1 MSYDSRD
8 YYRPTGFGG
17 FSLFPPVIKKLL
29 IINAVVFFIQMIFD
43 NLTFGGVPGW
53 YVLNRYFALNPLAG
67 IDQAGQ
73 PFNFQVWQL
82 ITYQF
87 MHGGFSHI
95 FFNLLML
102 WMFGMELEN
111 MWGSKKFL
119 LFYLISGIGAGFLHI
134 FLSPV
139 FAGGAAPTIGAS
151 GAVYG
156 IMLAFAFFFPDRP
169 IYLYFLL
176 PIRAKYLIG
185 FLIIIEFLSVG
196 SPSIVAHLAHIGGA
210 ITALI
215 LILLDRRY
223 HFNIDGWWR
232 SIKRKYDSQSSSKNN
247 IRNSGAS
254 FRKPRT
260 FGSKKANVEEAE
272 FFDLNNQSRT
282 DDNYVTQEEIDRILD
297 KISQSGYQ
305 NLTEREKKILFEAS
319 KRN

>member
-8 YYRPTGFGG
+8 YYRPTGLGG
-17 FSLFPPVIKKLL
+17 FSFFPPVIKKLL

-43 NLTFGGVPGW
+43 NLTFDGVPGW
-53 YVLNRYFALNPLAG
+53 YYLNRYFALNPLAG

-73 PFNFQVWQL
+73 AFNFQFWQL

-111 MWGSKKFL
+111 MWGSTKFL
-119 LFYLISGIGAGFLHI
+119 VFYLLSGIGAGLFHI

-139 FAGGAAPTIGAS
+139 FSGGAAPTIGAS

-196 SPSIVAHLAHIGGA
+196 TPSIVAHLAHIGGA
-210 ITALI
+210 LTALI
-215 LILLDRRY
+215 FILLDRKYR
-223 HFNIDGWWR
+223 FNIEGWWKDL
-232 SIKRKYDSQSSSKNN
+232 KRKVDSQSTTNRNFKNSGTTFRKPKIFTSSKNN
-247 IRNSGAS
+247 
-254 FRKPRT
+254 
-260 FGSKKANVEEAE
+260 VEDAK
-272 FFDLNNQSRT
+272 FFDINNPSEN
-282 DDNYVTQEEIDRILD
+282 DEDVVTQEEIDRILD
-297 KISQSGYQ
+297 KISQTGYQ
-305 NLTEREKKILFEAS
+305 NLTEREKRILFEAS
-319 KRN
+319 KRS